1 MIHRA
6 CIEVCIDEDLRI
18 RDQTILQSKPVAAM
32 FCRDAANMTSKR
44 ITTVDAPISLSY
56 LRAPTAREDELVER
70 FQPIFDRIAQGNV
83 ERERNRTF
91 PFEQVQ
97 WLKDADFALV
107 RLPQEFQGW
116 GASLEQTFYLLA
128 LLAEA
133 DPNVAHVWRNHLA
146 FIEDRLNA
154 SPSPAND
161 RWLQRFRDR
170 EFVGGGWTEA
180 NNGTYATIKTTVI
193 REDDHYKVTG
203 AKFYATGSLYAD
215 WLDVIGKGEDGS
227 LITTLVSRHQPGVV
241 LTDDWPGFGQSTTA
255 SGSATYQDA
264 LAHEGDVFP
273 ASERV
278 VYQGHFYQTAILA
291 VLTGITR
298 AILRD
303 GITALKSRGRNY
315 PQGLNPVPALDPQLL
330 QVIGEISV
338 RVFSTEAALRRAA
351 NALDLI
357 ATAHAAGDVTLRD
370 KRAVAGEVAVAQAQL
385 TIIDGVLH
393 AATHVF
399 DALGASATSQQIALD
414 RHWRNARTLASHNP
428 VAYKARIL
436 GDYLVN
442 DTPPVSNIARL
453 GRGGQGN

>member
-1 MIHRA
+1 
-6 CIEVCIDEDLRI
+6 
-18 RDQTILQSKPVAAM
+18 
-32 FCRDAANMTSKR
+32 MTAP
-44 ITTVDAPISLSY
+44 DAPTALSY
-56 LRAPTAREDELVER
+56 LRPATAREEDLVAR
-70 FQPIFDRIAQGNV
+70 FQPIFDRIAKGNV
-83 ERERNRTF
+83 ERERNRTL
-91 PFEQVQ
+91 PYEQVQ

-107 RLPQEFQGW
+107 RIPQEFGGW
-116 GASLEQTFYLLA
+116 GASLEQTYYLLA

-133 DPNVAHVWRNHLA
+133 DANVAHIWRNHLA

-154 SPSPAND
+154 RPSPSND

-180 NNGTYATIKTTVI
+180 NNGTYANIQTTVT

-203 AKFYATGSLYAD
+203 AKFYTTGSLYAD
-215 WLDVIGKGEDGS
+215 WLDVIGKGEGGS

-241 LTDDWPGFGQSTTA
+241 LTDDWPGFGQRTTA
-255 SGSATYQDA
+255 SGSATYRDA
-264 LAHEGDVFP
+264 LAREGDVFP

-278 VYQGHFYQTAILA
+278 VYQGHFYQTALLA
-291 VLTGITR
+291 VLSGITR

-303 GITALKSRGRNY
+303 GIAALKSRGRNY

-330 QVIGEISV
+330 QVIGEVSV

-351 NALDLI
+351 SSLDLV
-357 ATAHAAGDVTLRD
+357 AAAQAAGDVALRD
-370 KRAVAGEVAVAQAQL
+370 QRALAAEVTVSQAQL
-385 TIIDGVLH
+385 TIIDGTLH
-393 AATHVF
+393 AATHIF
-399 DALGASATSQQIALD
+399 DALGASATSEETALD

-442 DTPPVSNIARL
+442 DISPVSSIARL

>member
-1 MIHRA
+1 
-6 CIEVCIDEDLRI
+6 
-18 RDQTILQSKPVAAM
+18 
-32 FCRDAANMTSKR
+32 MTAVS
-44 ITTVDAPISLSY
+44 ASISLTY
-56 LRAPTAREDELVER
+56 LRPATAREEDLVAR
-70 FQPIFDRIAQGNV
+70 FRPIFDRIAEGNV

-107 RLPQEFQGW
+107 RVPETFGGW

-133 DPNVAHVWRNHLA
+133 DANVAHVWRNHLA
-146 FIEDRLNA
+146 FVEDRLNA
-154 SPSPAND
+154 RPSAAND
-161 RWLQRFRDR
+161 RWFQRFRER

-180 NNGTYATIKTTVI
+180 NNGTYATIKTTVT

-241 LTDDWPGFGQSTTA
+241 LNDDWPGFGQRTTA

-264 LAHEGDVFP
+264 LAREGDVFP

-291 VLTGITR
+291 VLAGITR

-303 GITALKSRGRNY
+303 GIAALKSRGRNY
-315 PQGLNPVPALDPQLL
+315 PQGLHPVPALDPQLL

-338 RVFSTEAALRRAA
+338 RVFSTEAALRCAA
-351 NALDLI
+351 SSLDLI
-357 ATAHAAGDVTLRD
+357 ASAHAAGDIALRD
-370 KRAVAGEVAVAQAQL
+370 KLAVNGEVAVSQAQL
-385 TIIDGVLH
+385 AIIDGVLY
-393 AATHVF
+393 AATHIF
-399 DALGASATSQQIALD
+399 DALGASATSEETALD

-428 VAYKARIL
+428 IAYKARIL

-442 DTPPVSNIARL
+442 DNSPVSSIARL

>member
-1 MIHRA
+1 
-6 CIEVCIDEDLRI
+6 
-18 RDQTILQSKPVAAM
+18 
-32 FCRDAANMTSKR
+32 MTA
-44 ITTVDAPISLSY
+44 VDAPLSLTY
-56 LRAPTAREDELVER
+56 LRPATAREEVLVER
-70 FQPIFDRIAQGNV
+70 FQPIFDRIAAGSV

-107 RLPQEFQGW
+107 RVPEGLGGF

-133 DPNVAHVWRNHLA
+133 DANVAHVWRNHLA
-146 FIEDRLNA
+146 FVEDRLNA
-154 SPSPAND
+154 RPSEANET
-161 RWLQRFRDR
+161 WFQRFRDR

-180 NNGTYATIKTTVI
+180 NNGTYATIKTVVT
-193 REDDHYKVTG
+193 REDDHYRITG

-227 LITTLVSRHQPGVV
+227 LITTLVNRHQPGVE
-241 LTDDWPGFGQSTTA
+241 LTDDWPGFGQRTTA
-255 SGSATYQDA
+255 SGSAIYKDA
-264 LAHEGDVFP
+264 IAHEGDVFP

-278 VYQGHFYQTAILA
+278 VYQGHFYQTALLA

-298 AILRD
+298 AVQRD
-303 GITALKSRGRNY
+303 GIAALKSRGRNY
-315 PQGLNPVPALDPQLL
+315 PQGLDPVPALDPQLL
-330 QVIGEISV
+330 QVIGEVSV

-351 NALDLI
+351 SSLDLI
-357 ATAHAAGDVTLRD
+357 AAAHAAGDVDLRD
-370 KRAVAGEVAVAQAQL
+370 QRATAGEVAVSQAQL
-385 TIIDGVLH
+385 AIIDGVLY

-399 DALGASATSQQIALD
+399 NALGASATSEETALD

-442 DTPPVSNIARL
+442 DKSPVSSIARL

>member
-1 MIHRA
+1 MTV
-6 CIEVCIDEDLRI
+6 IEKTNT
-18 RDQTILQSKPVAAM
+18 QT
-32 FCRDAANMTSKR
+32 
-44 ITTVDAPISLSY
+44 Y
-56 LRAPTAREDELVER
+56 LRPATANEEALVAR
-70 FQPIFDRIAQGNV
+70 FQPVFDRIAEGNV
-83 ERERNRTF
+83 ERERSRSF
-91 PFEQVQ
+91 PYEQVQ

-107 RLPQEFQGW
+107 RVPEEFGGW

-133 DPNVAHVWRNHLA
+133 DANVAHVWRNHLA
-146 FIEDRLNA
+146 FVEDRLNA
-154 SPSPAND
+154 RRSPANE

-180 NNGTYATIKTTVI
+180 NNGTYATIKTTVV
-193 REDDHYKVTG
+193 RAGDQYRVSG

-215 WLDVIGKGEDGS
+215 WLDVIGKSEDGS
-227 LITTLVSRHQPGVV
+227 LVTALVSRHQPGVV
-241 LTDDWPGFGQSTTA
+241 LADDWPGFGQRVTA
-255 SGSATYQDA
+255 SGSATYKDA
-264 LAHEGDVFP
+264 VAHEGDVFP

-278 VYQGHFYQTAILA
+278 VYQGHFYQTALLA

-303 GITALKSRGRNY
+303 GIAALKTRGRNY
-315 PQGLNPVPALDPQLL
+315 PQGLDPVPARDAQLL
-330 QVIGEISV
+330 QVLGEVSA
-338 RVFSTEAALRRAA
+338 RVFYTEAALRRAA
-351 NALDLI
+351 GSLDLI
-357 ATAHAAGDVTLRD
+357 AAAHAAGDLALRD
-370 KRAVAGEVAVAQAQL
+370 RRALAGEVTVSQAQL
-385 TIIDGVLH
+385 AIIDAVLY

-399 DALGASATSQQIALD
+399 DALGASATSEETALD

-442 DTPPVSNIARL
+442 GKSPVSSIDRL

>member
-1 MIHRA
+1 
-6 CIEVCIDEDLRI
+6 
-18 RDQTILQSKPVAAM
+18 
-32 FCRDAANMTSKR
+32 MTA
-44 ITTVDAPISLSY
+44 VDVPTSLSY
-56 LRAPTAREDELVER
+56 LRPATAREEDLVVR
-70 FQPIFDRIAQGNV
+70 FQPIFDRIAENNV

-107 RLPQEFQGW
+107 RVPEEFGGW

-133 DPNVAHVWRNHLA
+133 DANAAHVWRNHLA

-154 SPSPAND
+154 PVSPAND
-161 RWLQRFRDR
+161 RWFQRFRDR

-180 NNGTYATIKTTVI
+180 NNGTYATIQTTVT
-193 REDDHYKVTG
+193 REDGHYKVTG

-215 WLDVIGKGEDGS
+215 WLDVIGKDEEGS
-227 LITTLVSRHQPGVV
+227 LITTLVSRHQEGVV
-241 LTDDWPGFGQSTTA
+241 LNDDWPGFGQRMTA
-255 SGSATYQDA
+255 SGSATYRNA

-278 VYQGHFYQTAILA
+278 VYQGHFYQTALLA
-291 VLTGITR
+291 VLAGITR

-303 GITALKSRGRNY
+303 GVTALKSRGRNY
-315 PQGLNPVPALDPQLL
+315 PQGLNQIPALDPQLL
-330 QVIGEISV
+330 QVIGEISA
-338 RVFSTEAALRRAA
+338 RVFSTEAALRRSAGS
-351 NALDLI
+351 LDLI
-357 ATAHAAGDVTLRD
+357 AAAHAAGDVALRD
-370 KRAVAGEVAVAQAQL
+370 KRALAGELAVSQAQL
-385 TIIDGVLH
+385 TIIDGVLY

-399 DALGASATSQQIALD
+399 DALGASATSEDVALD

-442 DTPPVSNIARL
+442 GNSPESSIAQR